1 MVDNWIPH
9 CCTWIS
15 IVDVRCDFERINSTM
30 LLEFKDFIFVG
41 DYLSCQSH
49 FDLIIFALLLHRNG
63 CFGDEVSRVLG
74 GGLVPGKLV
83 FYTAFHVR
91 LIVYP

>member
-1 MVDNWIPH
+1 M
-9 CCTWIS
+9 
-15 IVDVRCDFERINSTM
+15 
-30 LLEFKDFIFVG
+30 G
-41 DYLSCQSH
+41 DCLSCHSH
-49 FDLIIFALLLHRNG
+49 FDLIIFVLLLHRNG

-91 LIVYP
+91 LIVFPYTSVYPLYIFMYVLDNTLVIWWYRLFGFNWW